1 LSKKRAHAN
10 IVHWDDVEVQHWTAG
25 HISADGRR
33 LGAAAGSVGVG
44 LSRIQIDPGRWST
57 PAHVHGREEEIFFV
71 LGGSGLLWQDGAN
84 FDIAETDCFAFP
96 GGVGPH
102 TLKAGPEGL
111 DVLAFSENI
120 GDSAAFL
127 PRSKVSWLGVSWVEA
142 GAVDHPF
149 ALEAAQGPPD
159 VKESSL
165 LHPSNLARLRDVGAV
180 GRSKKTIGRIRRDL
194 GDAVGSRSSGLGH
207 IAIAPGKLS
216 CPPHCHSAEVQ
227 AEAGSRD
234 RAPAGNRRRTRIP
247 GGRERIDATCLWNS
261 PLHRPLLLPA
271 LAQDLFPWSW
281 RDRANLAGR
290 LLGRRGVAAGAAW
303 RRTKKLLL
311 STHFVLL
318 AIASCQVLARLR
330 RNCLESFVFPVP
342 CELCRFSGGRRL
354 GLGRDLREGLRLNR
368 QKMERRWGSPAYCR
382 VRSHG
387 RLKKECRWGA

>member
-216 CPPHCHSAEVQ
+216 CPPHCHSAEEELFVVLEGEGVLLLGDEEYKLKQ
-227 AEAGSRD
+227 GHVIARPPGTGVAHAFRGAGS
-234 RAPAGNRRRTRIP
+234 GLT
-247 GGRERIDATCLWNS
+247 
-261 PLHRPLLLPA
+261 
-271 LAQDLFPWSW
+271 
-281 RDRANLAGR
+281 
-290 LLGRRGVAAGAAW
+290 
-303 RRTKKLLL
+303 
-311 STHFVLL
+311 LL
-318 AIASCQVLARLR
+318 AYGTR
-330 RNCLESFVFPVP
+330 RSTDLCYYPRSRKISF
-342 CELCRFSGGRRL
+342 R
-354 GLGRDLREGLRLNR
+354 GLGVIGRISPVDYWEG
-368 QKMERRWGSPAYCR
+368 E
-382 VRSHG
+382 
-387 RLKKECRWGA
+387 E